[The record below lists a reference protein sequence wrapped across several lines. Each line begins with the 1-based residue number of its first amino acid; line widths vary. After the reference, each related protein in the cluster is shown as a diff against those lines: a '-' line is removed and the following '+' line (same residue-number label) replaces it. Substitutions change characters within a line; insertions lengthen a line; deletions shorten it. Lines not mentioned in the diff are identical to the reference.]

1 MAITLSTD
9 DTRRE
14 AFLTAEQAKV
24 QTGGGGTDDHRQLT
38 HRSDPNQHPISAIKG
53 LQDELDGKLNDD
65 DISDWAK
72 KPRKPIYDS
81 AEIDDDTYGDVSTAL
96 SVLSKKTAENENAVD
111 GINAKIPAQASAT
124 NQLADK
130 DFVNSS
136 IENVAAYYITKDAAG
151 NPFATKAE
159 LNAATVYYSG
169 GQVRVPTRNDYTVV
183 LHDESKLIG
192 EEAPTTRYLY
202 FNGWN
207 YQYIVNNS
215 GLTADQWKAVN
226 SGATAEIIESVANKQ
241 DKLTAGDRIS
251 IDADNV
257 ISAEEQVL
265 IVTADFDEVNMT
277 ISNADHTFEEI
288 AAAYNARKV
297 VFLRA
302 GYYEMEAT
310 AKTRTAVQFTAPEG
324 SITYTVTIR
333 SSGVWSASKIEKVAV
348 IGDNPT
354 DLQYPSALATKNYVD
369 AIVGNVETL
378 LANI

>member
-1 MAITLSTD
+1 MAIVLTTD

-14 AFLTAEQAKV
+14 VFLKAEQAKV
-24 QTGGGGTDDHRQLT
+24 QTGGGGTADHRELT
-38 HRSDPNQHPISAIKG
+38 HRSDPNQHPISAITG
-53 LQDELDGKLNDD
+53 LQEEL
-65 DISDWAK
+65 
-72 KPRKPIYDS
+72 
-81 AEIDDDTYGDVSTAL
+81 
-96 SVLSKKTAENENAVD
+96 D

-159 LNAATVYYSG
+159 LDAATVFYSG
-169 GQVRVPTRNDYTVV
+169 GQIRVPTRNDYTVV
-183 LHDESKLIG
+183 LHDESKEIEETG
-192 EEAPTTRYLY
+192 EQPTTRYLY
-202 FNGWN
+202 YNGWD

-241 DKLTAGDRIS
+241 DKLTAGDGIN

-265 IVTADFDEVNMT
+265 IVNADFDNVNMT

-288 AAAYNARKV
+288 AAAYDAGKV

-302 GYYEMEAT
+302 GRYEFEAT
-310 AKTRTAVQFTAPEG
+310 AKSKTVVQFTAPSG
-324 SITYTVTIR
+324 STTYIATVRNT
-333 SSGVWSASKIEKVAV
+333 GVWGVTKTEIVTKITDSAT
-348 IGDNPT
+348 NT
-354 DLQYPSALATKNYVD
+354 QYPSALAAKNYVD
-369 AIVGNVETL
+369 NIVGNIEAAINEIRGVT
-378 LANI
+378 A

>member
-1 MAITLSTD
+1 MAIILTTD

-14 AFLTAEQAKV
+14 VFLKAEQAKV
-24 QTGGGGTDDHRQLT
+24 QTGGGGTADHRELT
-38 HRSDPNQHPISAIKG
+38 HRSDPNQHPISAITG
-53 LQDELDGKLNDD
+53 LQEEL
-65 DISDWAK
+65 
-72 KPRKPIYDS
+72 
-81 AEIDDDTYGDVSTAL
+81 
-96 SVLSKKTAENENAVD
+96 D

-159 LNAATVYYSG
+159 LDAATVFYSG
-169 GQVRVPTRNDYTVV
+169 GQIRVPTRNDYTVV
-183 LHDESKLIG
+183 LHDESKEIEETG
-192 EEAPTTRYLY
+192 EQPTTRYLY
-202 FNGWN
+202 YNGWN

-251 IDADNV
+251 IDSDNV

-265 IVTADFDEVNMT
+265 IVTAAFDQKNMT
-277 ISNADHTFEEI
+277 ISNASHTEAEI
-288 AAAYNARKV
+288 AAAYDAGKA

-302 GYYEMEAT
+302 GATEFEAT
-310 AKTRTAVQFTAPEG
+310 IKTGTVVVFSAPTG
-324 SITYTVTIR
+324 SKTYIATTRDSGDWPVTKIEM
-333 SSGVWSASKIEKVAV
+333 VSKIGDYPSNNQYPTALAVFNYVNSVIGNVSAALSAMDAV
-348 IGDNPT
+348 IGGDEP
-354 DLQYPSALATKNYVD
+354 
-369 AIVGNVETL
+369 
-378 LANI
+378 

>member
-1 MAITLSTD
+1 MAIVLTTD

-14 AFLTAEQAKV
+14 VFLKAEQAKV
-24 QTGGGGTDDHRQLT
+24 QTGGGGTADHRELT
-38 HRSDPNQHPISAIKG
+38 HRNDPNQHPISAITG
-53 LQDELDGKLNDD
+53 LQEEL
-65 DISDWAK
+65 
-72 KPRKPIYDS
+72 
-81 AEIDDDTYGDVSTAL
+81 
-96 SVLSKKTAENENAVD
+96 D

-159 LNAATVYYSG
+159 LDAATVFYSG
-169 GQVRVPTRNDYTVV
+169 GQIRVPTRNDYTVV
-183 LHDESKLIG
+183 LHDESKEIEETG
-192 EEAPTTRYLY
+192 EQPTTRYLY
-202 FNGWN
+202 YNGWN

-251 IDADNV
+251 IDSDNV

-265 IVTADFDEVNMT
+265 IVTAAFDSKNM
-277 ISNADHTFEEI
+277 IVSNASHTVAEI
-288 AAAYNARKV
+288 TAAYDAGKT

-302 GYYEMEAT
+302 GAT
-310 AKTRTAVQFTAPEG
+310 EFEVAIKTGTFVQFSALMG
-324 SITYTVTIR
+324 SITYKVSTR
-333 SSGVWSASKIEKVAV
+333 DSGVWPVSKIEMISK
-348 IGDNPT
+348 IGDYPS
-354 DLQYPSALATKNYVD
+354 DSQYPSALAVVNYVNSV
-369 AIVGNVETL
+369 IGNVSAALSAMDAVIGGDEP
-378 LANI
+378 

>member
-1 MAITLSTD
+1 MAIVLTTD

-14 AFLTAEQAKV
+14 VFLKAEQAKV
-24 QTGGGGTDDHRQLT
+24 QTGGGGTADHRELT
-38 HRSDPNQHPISAIKG
+38 HRSDPNQHPISAITG
-53 LQDELDGKLNDD
+53 LQEEL
-65 DISDWAK
+65 
-72 KPRKPIYDS
+72 
-81 AEIDDDTYGDVSTAL
+81 
-96 SVLSKKTAENENAVD
+96 D

-159 LNAATVYYSG
+159 LDAATVFYSG
-169 GQVRVPTRNDYTVV
+169 GQIRVPTRNDYTVV
-183 LHDESKLIG
+183 LHDESKEIEETG
-192 EEAPTTRYLY
+192 EQPTTRYLY
-202 FNGWN
+202 YNGWN

-251 IDADNV
+251 IDSDNV

-265 IVTADFDEVNMT
+265 IVTADFDTKNMT
-277 ISNADHTFEEI
+277 ISNASHTEAEI
-288 AAAYNARKV
+288 AAAYAAGKV

-302 GYYEMEAT
+302 GAFEFEVTTKAGT
-310 AKTRTAVQFTAPEG
+310 VIVFSAPTGSKTYIVST
-324 SITYTVTIR
+324 R
-333 SSGVWSASKIEKVAV
+333 SSGDWPVTKIEMVSKIGDYPANSQYPTALAVVNYVNSVIGNVSAALSAMDAV
-348 IGDNPT
+348 IGGDEP
-354 DLQYPSALATKNYVD
+354 
-369 AIVGNVETL
+369 
-378 LANI
+378 

>member
-1 MAITLSTD
+1 MAIVLTTD

-14 AFLTAEQAKV
+14 VFLKAEQAKV
-24 QTGGGGTDDHRQLT
+24 QTGGGTADHRELT
-38 HRSDPNQHPISAIKG
+38 HRSDPNQHPISAITG
-53 LQDELDGKLNDD
+53 LQEEL
-65 DISDWAK
+65 
-72 KPRKPIYDS
+72 
-81 AEIDDDTYGDVSTAL
+81 
-96 SVLSKKTAENENAVD
+96 D

-159 LNAATVYYSG
+159 LDAATVFYSG
-169 GQVRVPTRNDYTVV
+169 GQIRVPTRNDYTVV
-183 LHDESKLIG
+183 LHDESKEIEETG
-192 EEAPTTRYLY
+192 EQPTTRYLY
-202 FNGWN
+202 DNGWN

-251 IDADNV
+251 IDSDNV

-265 IVTADFDEVNMT
+265 IVTADFDQRNMT
-277 ISNADHTFEEI
+277 ISNASHTFAEI
-288 AAAYNARKV
+288 AAAYDAGKV

-302 GYYEMEAT
+302 GLFEFEAT
-310 AKTRTAVQFTAPEG
+310 IKTNTFVQFSALTG
-324 SITYTVTIR
+324 STTYLVTSR
-333 SSGVWSASKIEKVAV
+333 SSGVWSASKIEKVNE
-348 IGDNPT
+348 IT
-354 DLQYPSALATKNYVD
+354 DSATNTQYPSALAAKNYVD
-369 AIVGNVETL
+369 NIVGNIEAAINEIRGVT
-378 LANI
+378 A